1 MIIGFMN
8 SLRNKMRLQ
17 PIQEVNSI
25 NQRTPLSQNNIN
37 GLSDCLYAFQIWQEI
52 GNRSQKRKEGGYV
65 IHKVDT
71 R

>member
-52 GNRSQKRKEGGYV
+52 GNRSQKRKEGSYM
-65 IHKVDT
+65 INKVDT
-71 R
+71 C